1 MHDNDSDDSEYE
13 VGYGKPPKSGQ
24 FRPGQSGNPRGSN
37 RAARACAKKK
47 STFGDLLP
55 EGLGQGIEIG
65 DGDRKVRVSALQL
78 GIRRRIEASAKGDLR
93 SLKDVLNLRDVR
105 ESRPLAPEQE
115 LVLTLDEMRAT
126 ALPFGVSLYQ
136 PNVVVFRLPK
146 PADKNAPVATVKPK
160 RRHKSAQD
168 ISYQSAAEIIEYEF
182 ERKTWVTDP
191 VSSART
197 RMKMREIIAEQ
208 LVRLFA
214 ANAPGSCDLLI
225 RLNQR
230 AAVEPR
236 VSKTYVQVPWDYVMP
251 QKLGPDWRERG
262 FEEQRKAREEG
273 RPVAE
278 WAT

>member
-1 MHDNDSDDSEYE
+1 MHDEESEDREYE
-13 VGYGKPPKSGQ
+13 VGYGKPPKAGQ

-37 RAARACAKKK
+37 RAARARAKKT

-93 SLKDVLNLRDVR
+93 SLKDVLNLRDVK
-105 ESRPLAPEQE
+105 ESGPLAPEQE
-115 LVLTLDEMRAT
+115 LVVTLDQLGAT
-126 ALPFGVSLYQ
+126 GLPLGVSLYQ
-136 PNVVVFRLPK
+136 PDVKILRNSK
-146 PADKNAPVATVKPK
+146 PVDGNAPVATVKAK
-160 RRHKSAQD
+160 RHRKSVVEMPRK
-168 ISYQSAAEIIEYEF
+168 SVAELIEYEF

-191 VSSART
+191 ATET
-197 RMKMREIIAEQ
+197 RKRMTMRELIAEQ

-214 ANAPGSCDLLI
+214 ANRPGSCDLLI

-236 VSKTYVQVPWDYVMP
+236 VSRTYVQVPWDYVMP
-251 QKLGPDWRERG
+251 EKLGPDWRERG
-262 FEEQRKAREEG
+262 LEEQRKALEEG

-278 WAT
+278 WAR